1 MSQYKCVAVSVY
13 LLRCCPLPV
22 FFLFYRARDK
32 TKGKFLKRKGVLI
45 RCNEMNPKYETMA
58 IVTELNLGKTKQRE
72 FYGPYGSLGKKIFC
86 EIVFKLLS
94 STTT

>member
-1 MSQYKCVAVSVY
+1 
-13 LLRCCPLPV
+13 
-22 FFLFYRARDK
+22 
-32 TKGKFLKRKGVLI
+32 
-45 RCNEMNPKYETMA
+45 MNPKYETMA